1 MGEGFEDGMVMDTSP
16 TPEVS
21 TETIEVPEINTEPI
35 ESTDI
40 SSVDSIEP
48 MEDVGDIEGSV
59 DGTPSMLDQI
69 SEGGNALEEFHEAD
83 ELSEVTGHTEF
94 AQALRT
100 PETAVPSDNNQSID
114 LHAPE
119 CFDRFFLVF
128 FFFELKASC
137 CTKIC
142 AGLVCN
148 VKHQL
153 HRQLLHVIL
162 QVRALAQTLWLWS

>member
-59 DGTPSMLDQI
+59 DGTPSMLD
-69 SEGGNALEEFHEAD
+69 
-83 ELSEVTGHTEF
+83 
-94 AQALRT
+94 
-100 PETAVPSDNNQSID
+100 
-114 LHAPE
+114 
-119 CFDRFFLVF
+119 
-128 FFFELKASC
+128 
-137 CTKIC
+137 
-142 AGLVCN
+142 
-148 VKHQL
+148 
-153 HRQLLHVIL
+153 
-162 QVRALAQTLWLWS
+162 